1 MVAFIDRHREV
12 YGVGPICAELPI
24 AASTYYEHKV
34 RERGGCALSAR
45 ERRDRWLV
53 GEIRRV
59 WEASFGLYGVRKV
72 WRALNRE
79 GVAVARCTV
88 ARLMRR
94 LGLSGVVRGR
104 RRPHTTC
111 PAPRSALPEDRVQ
124 RAFQATRPNALWVAD
139 ITYVPLGQGFAY
151 AAFVTDAYSRR
162 IVGWQVAATLATEL
176 ALGALEQALAQRCEG
191 RPAGLI
197 HHSDRGR
204 QYVAMRYTQALRE
217 AGVEPSVG
225 RVGDSYDNALA
236 ESINALYKA
245 ELVRPQGPWRRLEAL
260 ELATAQWVRWY
271 NHQRIMESI
280 GGCPPVELEQRYYRQ
295 TEQAAEAA

>member
-24 AASTYYEHKV
+24 AASTYYAHKA
-34 RERGGCALSAR
+34 RERGGGALSAR
-45 ERRDRWLV
+45 ERRDWWLV

-59 WEASFGLYGVRKV
+59 WEASSGLYGVRKV

-104 RRPHTTC
+104 RRPRTTC
-111 PAPRSALPEDRVQ
+111 PTPRAALPEDRVQ

-191 RPAGLI
+191 GAVGLI

-204 QYVAMRYTQALRE
+204 QYVAMRYTQALHE

-295 TEQAAEAA
+295 TEQAAKAA